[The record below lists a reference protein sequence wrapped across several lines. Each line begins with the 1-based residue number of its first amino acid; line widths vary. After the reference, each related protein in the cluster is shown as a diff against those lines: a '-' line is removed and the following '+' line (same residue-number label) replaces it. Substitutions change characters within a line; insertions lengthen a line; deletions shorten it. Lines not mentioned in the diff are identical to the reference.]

1 MSFYIIAIGGS
12 GAKCVESIVHL
23 ASTGLFTEEP
33 IKVLFIDPDE
43 TNGNLAVSKEC
54 IKTYSNCY
62 KLTKGSGSCPWLK
75 TEISLIGN
83 SGTWSPIGNDKKL
96 STIFKY
102 DNLQRNPLL
111 KPLGNLFDVLYTKA
125 EREQLLNEGFRGRPA
140 IGSAVMSQVS
150 MDNSA
155 QEPWSTLV
163 SQIELDLN
171 TGEFPKIFL
180 CGSIFGGTGASG
192 FPTIGRLIAN
202 RLENIR
208 GRERVKLGGLLM
220 LPYFQ
225 FKVPS
230 DNDEMCARPE
240 QFLLNTEA
248 ALRYYVTQARE
259 RFDSV
264 YLLGDQ
270 NLAPVGGF
278 STGKN
283 TQENA
288 PHFLELYGALAARHF
303 LLTTETSPVVLISR
317 SNSNQIT
324 WKDIP
329 DSVEV
334 KSALSTATRFA
345 FTWLADFQVE
355 FDAVRKGGKL
365 PPFLYR
371 FFRTTGMILAN
382 KQLPKFGEPTD
393 QRTVRVIN
401 EWCESYLRWLANI
414 HFSVSNVNLFRVGN
428 FAERAASQ
436 KIELKKDTKVEN
448 FSTLVFDEQ
457 RTKKQDQGDTIQNLK
472 TKLSPIDD
480 KSDDSLGMIGLAKS
494 AYLSCRL

>member
-1 MSFYIIAIGGS
+1 MSFYIVAIGGS

-43 TNGNLAVSKEC
+43 SNGNLAVSKKC
-54 IKTYSNCY
+54 IKTYSSCY
-62 KLTKGSGSCPWLK
+62 ELTKGSSSCPWLK

-83 SGTWSPIGNDKKL
+83 SGTWSPIGDDKSL
-96 STIFKY
+96 SSIFNY
-102 DNLQRNPLL
+102 GNLQRSTLL

-125 EREQLLNEGFRGRPA
+125 EREEQLDEGFRGRPA

-163 SQIELDLN
+163 SQIERDLK
-171 TGEFPKIFL
+171 TGKFPKIFL

-202 RLENIR
+202 RLEKIE
-208 GRERVKLGGLLM
+208 GRDRVKLGGLLM

-225 FKVPS
+225 FEVPA
-230 DNDEMCARPE
+230 DEKRMCARPE

-248 ALRYYVTQARE
+248 ALRYYVSQARE
-259 RFDSV
+259 RFDAV

-278 STGKN
+278 STGKD
-283 TQENA
+283 TQKNV
-288 PHFLELYGALAARHF
+288 PHFVELYGALAARHF
-303 LLTTETSPVVLISR
+303 LLTTETLPVVLISR
-317 SNSNQIT
+317 SNPNQIT

-345 FTWLADFQVE
+345 FTWFADFQVE
-355 FDAVRKGGKL
+355 FDAVRKGGGQL
-365 PPFLYR
+365 PPFLTR
-371 FFRTTGMILAN
+371 FFRPKGIFAN
-382 KQLPKFGEPTD
+382 KQLPDFGESEN
-393 QRTVRVIN
+393 QRKVRVIN
-401 EWCESYLRWLANI
+401 DWCESYLSWLANI

-428 FAERAASQ
+428 FAERAANQ
-436 KIELKKDTKVEN
+436 EIALKKDVEK
-448 FSTLVFDEQ
+448 FSTLVFEQ
-457 RTKKQDQGDTIQNLK
+457 RMKEQDQQDTIQNLK
-472 TKLSPIDD
+472 NKLFPIDA
-480 KSDDSLGMIGLAKS
+480 KSNDSLGMIGLAKS
-494 AYLSCRL
+494 AYLGCKL